1 LLFHGSRSHR
11 RDLAIN
17 EKEYFTLWTSF
28 VPSFLASIVEF
39 VEALTIVL
47 VIGVTINWRSSL
59 WGAITALGALAILI
73 ATFGAALVTFVPL
86 GVLRLVIGLILVL
99 FGLQWL
105 LKAVLRYS
113 GLKALHDEA
122 AIFEREQREVAAM
135 KISGSQQSINGFGF
149 ATCFKAVLLEGLEV
163 AFIVVSFGTSV
174 AGSEAEKTSGLLMAS
189 LGASLA
195 ALVVIVAGILLRHP
209 LTKIFENTLK
219 YVVGILLSSF
229 GTFWAGEG
237 LGVDWR
243 LGDLTILLLALLYFV
258 ASATLVF
265 LSRTKA
271 TKGVEL

>member
-1 LLFHGSRSHR
+1 MLFHGSRSHR

-209 LTKIFENTLK
+209 LTKIPENTLK

>member
-122 AIFEREQREVAAM
+122 AISEREQREVAAM

-209 LTKIFENTLK
+209 LTKIPENTLK